1 MKKVNLVLGCLVIIG
16 LIACADKDQLPVE
29 QSTETSIQLY
39 KSKSSGDKKQQRKL
53 IKDGVLEFETD
64 NSTDT
69 RAKLS
74 KLINE
79 YEGYISSESMIDES
93 SRTGIELIARIPD
106 GNYEQF
112 WEKSIQG
119 IAVFERKERSVN
131 DVTDQFID
139 INARLKNKK
148 ALEERYLLLL
158 NKANTIHSMMEI
170 EEELSKLRGDIE
182 SIEGRL
188 RKMNNQVSY
197 ATVQL
202 TFFESKPVAHAF
214 GKKFQTGFTNGWNGF
229 IYVLVLMMNLWPFI
243 LLFLGVYFGRKFYRK
258 RKS

>member
-1 MKKVNLVLGCLVIIG
+1 MKKVNLAVACLVIIG
-16 LIACADKDQLPVE
+16 LISCADKDQMPIA
-29 QSTETSIQLY
+29 QPTETSIQLY
-39 KSKSSGDKKQQRKL
+39 KSKSFGDKKQQRKL
-53 IKDGVLEFETD
+53 IKDGVLAFETD
-64 NSTDT
+64 NSNDT
-69 RAKLS
+69 RIKLS

-93 SRTGIELIARIPD
+93 SRTGIELIARIPE

-112 WEKSIQG
+112 WEKSIKG
-119 IAVFERKERSVN
+119 VSAFERKERSVN

-148 ALEERYLLLL
+148 SLEERYLLLL
-158 NKANTIHSMMEI
+158 NKANSISSMMEI

-188 RKMNNQVSY
+188 RKMSNQISY
-197 ATVQL
+197 ATVEL
-202 TFFESKPVAHAF
+202 TFFESKPVTYEF
-214 GKKFQTGFTNGWNGF
+214 GQKFQTGFTNGWNGF

-243 LLFLGVYFGRKFYRK
+243 LLCLGVYLGRKFYRK

>member
-1 MKKVNLVLGCLVIIG
+1 MKKVNLVLGCLVIIS
-16 LIACADKDQLPVE
+16 LIACADKDQFPVE
-29 QSTETSIQLY
+29 QSTEKSIKLY

-64 NSTDT
+64 NSNDT
-69 RAKLS
+69 RVKLS

-93 SRTGIELIARIPD
+93 NRTGIELIVRIPE

-148 ALEERYLLLL
+148 ALEERYLMLLS
-158 NKANTIHSMMEI
+158 KANTINSMMEI

-197 ATVQL
+197 ATIQL
-202 TFFESKPVAHAF
+202 TFFESKPVSHAF

-229 IYVLVLMMNLWPFI
+229 IYVLVLIMNVWPFI